1 VSMSLRLVVN
11 NSGQPAA
18 QAAPASCTKVLDRYW
33 LRIAAP
39 EIWARFLHTAFAGP
53 EAVAVHFEVRF
64 STACNWW
71 NGLNRPSADKMLIAM
86 VEMPEALTAALA
98 AELDA
103 RRAA

>member
-1 VSMSLRLVVN
+1 MSLRLVVD
-11 NSGQPAA
+11 NSGDPAA
-18 QAAPASCTKVLDRYW
+18 QASPKSCAKVLDRYW
-33 LRIAAP
+33 LRAAAP
-39 EIWARFLHTAFAGP
+39 EIWARFLREGFASP

-71 NGLNRPSADKMLIAM
+71 NGLNRPSADKVLIAM
-86 VEMPEALTAALA
+86 VEMPDALTVALA